1 MILLP
6 FPLPSFGQTLVNVTK
21 LYDDLFS
28 SYRKNIIPVDNHSEP
43 LEISLAFY
51 LLSINSFREIEETL
65 VLTGGLSVVW
75 KDTSLSWNPEDYGNT
90 YLLEVDSTDIW
101 IPWIYLINNAKKFE
115 PIGFDS
121 AFRVFLNSS
130 GFVQYSPGSIL
141 EAKCKTDISK
151 FPLDTQP
158 CLLEFIIWNGDAGT
172 YKLISSFD
180 EVNLDYYTKNSNWE
194 VFLLPS
200 LEQTLENVT
209 KLYDD
214 LFSSYRRNIKPVNN
228 HSEPIEISLAFYLLS
243 INSFREIEETLVL
256 TGGLSVVWTDTSL
269 SWNPEDYGNTYS
281 LEVDSTDIWLPWVYL
296 INNAKEFE
304 PVGFDSA
311 FRVFINSSGLVLY
324 SPGSILEA
332 KCQTDISKFPL
343 DTQPCKLEFIIWN
356 GHAGTYKIISSF
368 DEVNLDYY
376 TKNSNWEVVN
386 GDTYAQLDPRGRQR
400 IRTLLLW
407 AVRKKRETTL

>member
-1 MILLP
+1 MTRFIFCFMVLL
-6 FPLPSFGQTLVNVTK
+6 Q
-21 LYDDLFS
+21 
-28 SYRKNIIPVDNHSEP
+28 
-43 LEISLAFY
+43 
-51 LLSINSFREIEETL
+51 
-65 VLTGGLSVVW
+65 
-75 KDTSLSWNPEDYGNT
+75 
-90 YLLEVDSTDIW
+90 
-101 IPWIYLINNAKKFE
+101 
-115 PIGFDS
+115 
-121 AFRVFLNSS
+121 
-130 GFVQYSPGSIL
+130 
-141 EAKCKTDISK
+141 
-151 FPLDTQP
+151 
-158 CLLEFIIWNGDAGT
+158 
-172 YKLISSFD
+172 
-180 EVNLDYYTKNSNWE
+180 
-194 VFLLPS
+194 FLLPS

-386 GDTYAQLDPRGRQR
+386 GDTYAQLDPRGYYRFFMS
-400 IRTLLLW
+400 LSL
-407 AVRKKRETTL
+407 KREPVYYIVMIVLPTVLLCLLNPLVFLLPVESGERISLAMTVLLSYAIFLTLVSASIPASSNPMCFLLIVMIIIMLMSGLTVVAVIITTKLYYEEEYFPGRIMKFFLNRKTKNQDVTPMGCEKKEKQLYNGKCIYFLDKLFLFSSYAIIVIILVAFFLYVNT

>member
-1 MILLP
+1 MNRFIFCVLILLP

-21 LYDDLFS
+21 QYDDLFS

-194 VFLLPS
+194 V
-200 LEQTLENVT
+200 VT
-209 KLYDD
+209 
-214 LFSSYRRNIKPVNN
+214 
-228 HSEPIEISLAFYLLS
+228 
-243 INSFREIEETLVL
+243 
-256 TGGLSVVWTDTSL
+256 
-269 SWNPEDYGNTYS
+269 
-281 LEVDSTDIWLPWVYL
+281 
-296 INNAKEFE
+296 
-304 PVGFDSA
+304 
-311 FRVFINSSGLVLY
+311 
-324 SPGSILEA
+324 
-332 KCQTDISKFPL
+332 
-343 DTQPCKLEFIIWN
+343 
-356 GHAGTYKIISSF
+356 
-368 DEVNLDYY
+368 
-376 TKNSNWEVVN
+376 
-386 GDTYAQLDPRGRQR
+386 GDTYAQLHPSYYFRFFMS
-400 IRTLLLW
+400 LSL
-407 AVRKKRETTL
+407 KREPVYYIVMIVLPTVLLCLLNPLVFLLPVESGERISLAMTVLLSYAIFLTLVSASIPASSNPMCFLLIVMIIIMLMSGLTVVAVIITTKLYYEEEYFPGRIMKFFLNRKTKNRDVTPMGCEKKEKQLYNGKNASNFLDKLFLFSSYAIIVIILVAFFLYVNT